1 MRKCR
6 LLVLVLIVFFAFS
19 TFSVFAGGGKEGK
32 EAAGMI
38 KASDVTVGMSLFM
51 AMPYTETIRL
61 AAEAAAEDF
70 GCKVDVVA
78 PATYDPDQ
86 QLAQFESL
94 ISKRVD
100 GILVQ
105 PVPEDFFTVPINRAV
120 DSGIPVITFD
130 ITPFDSKATAFM
142 GPSGT
147 VSGKK
152 LADAT
157 LKMLK
162 DMGHTSGKVIVGIGL
177 PGDVILEAR
186 ARAFLTAFKGTGFTV
201 LGPFNSGTEQAD
213 TYAFWESTYA
223 ANPDMLLAVGTTALD
238 LPNIYKF
245 KMKTPGADFLAVGW
259 DEEIEALQAIKEGY
273 ALATFGEHP
282 YLYGYLGVKA
292 FYDHFVNGKALPK
305 GWIYNGGEIVT
316 KDNVDEILARESNP
330 VKQHEWY
337 KKFAAENFANLGKEW
352 EPLANLK
359 KMDKGE

>member
-1 MRKCR
+1 MKPLRFVA
-6 LLVLVLIVFFAFS
+6 LVAAVLIVLSVPFAF
-19 TFSVFAGGGKEGK
+19 AGAPKEGK
-32 EAAGMI
+32 EKGKM
-38 KASDVTVGMSLFM
+38 KPSEVTIGMSLFM
-51 AMPYTETIRL
+51 AMPFTETIRM

-70 GCKVDVVA
+70 GCNVEVVA

-94 ISKRVD
+94 VAKRVD

-130 ITPFDSKATAFM
+130 ITPFDSKATAFL

-147 VSGKK
+147 VSGGK

-157 LKMLK
+157 LKLLK
-162 DMGHTSGKVIVGIGL
+162 EMGHTSGKVIVAIGL

-186 ARAFLTAFKGTGFTV
+186 ARSFLDAFKGTGFTV
-201 LGPFNSGTEQAD
+201 LGPFDSGTEQAD

-223 ANPDMLLAVGTTALD
+223 AHPDMLLAVGTTALD

-245 KMKTPGADFLAVGW
+245 KLKTPGADFLAVGW

-273 ALATFGEHP
+273 GLATCGEHP

-292 FYDHFVNGKALPK
+292 FFDHFVKGEPLPQ
-305 GWIYNGGEIVT
+305 GWIYHGGEIVT

-330 VKQHEWY
+330 QKQHEWY
-337 KKFAAENFANLGKEW
+337 KEYVKKNFPTLGKMW
-352 EPLANLK
+352 EPLENLK
-359 KMDKGE
+359 KMDKPQ

>member
-1 MRKCR
+1 MKPLRFVALVVGV
-6 LLVLVLIVFFAFS
+6 LLIFSVPFAF
-19 TFSVFAGGGKEGK
+19 AGAPKEEKEKGKMKPSE
-32 EAAGMI
+32 
-38 KASDVTVGMSLFM
+38 VTIGMSLFM
-51 AMPYTETIRL
+51 AMPFTETIRM

-70 GCKVDVVA
+70 GCNVEVVA

-94 ISKRVD
+94 VAKRVD

-130 ITPFDSKATAFM
+130 ITPFDSEATAFL

-147 VSGKK
+147 VSGGK

-157 LKMLK
+157 LKLLK
-162 DMGHTSGKVIVGIGL
+162 EMGHTSGKVIVAIGL

-186 ARAFLTAFKGTGFTV
+186 ARSFLNAFKGTDFTV
-201 LGPFNSGTEQAD
+201 LGPFDSGTEQAD

-223 ANPDMLLAVGTTALD
+223 AHPDMLLAVGTTALD

-245 KMKTPGADFLAVGW
+245 KLKTPGADFLAVGW

-273 ALATFGEHP
+273 GLATCGEHP

-292 FYDHFVNGKALPK
+292 FFDHFVKGEPLPQ
-305 GWIYNGGEIVT
+305 GWIYHGGEIVT

-330 VKQHEWY
+330 QKQHEWY
-337 KKFAAENFANLGKEW
+337 KGYVKKNFPTLGKMW
-352 EPLANLK
+352 EPLENLK
-359 KMDKGE
+359 KMDKPQ